1 MPYVRFNG
9 DSNKY
14 YGTVM
19 PFSTQHG
26 KAAIRIVSSPIPV
39 METGFRFFDD
49 NDKLITNYSAYR
61 YHYEDNSYSIEKDE
75 IVPAGPSNAPIPV
88 SPIYTLERQ
97 VSAVTVQANET
108 ASQVETITPYT
119 DSKKAY
125 IDDTEVIFDCDKTG
139 AISAWLISDGVRTE
153 CEYEVSEGKI
163 RVFFEP
169 LEVVSEVF
177 IQIQ

>member
-9 DSNKY
+9 DSNTY
-14 YGTVM
+14 QATVM
-19 PFSTQHG
+19 PFNTQHG
-26 KAAIRIVSSPIPV
+26 KAAVRIVAPPIPV
-39 METGFRFFDD
+39 KETGFRFFDD
-49 NDKLITNYSAYR
+49 NGKLITNYSAYR

-88 SPIYTLERQ
+88 SPIYALERQ

-108 ASQVETITPYT
+108 ASQVDTITPYT

-125 IDDTEVIFDCDKTG
+125 IDDTEVTFDCDKAG
-139 AISAWLISDGVRTE
+139 AISAWLISDGARTE
-153 CEYEVSEGKI
+153 CRYEVSEGKI

-177 IQIQ
+177 IQVQ